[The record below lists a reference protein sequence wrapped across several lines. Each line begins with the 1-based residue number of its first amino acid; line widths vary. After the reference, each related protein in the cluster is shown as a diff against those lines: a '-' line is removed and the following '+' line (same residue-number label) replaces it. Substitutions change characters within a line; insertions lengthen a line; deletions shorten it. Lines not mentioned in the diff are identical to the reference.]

1 MNALNDEILDA
12 KFDSAQNAL
21 FDRIFGHH
29 DKVEEHDVEKQAVD
43 FKFGT
48 STCWMNQR
56 RMTPNNDMEGVGE
69 INAKMHES
77 NGYLVM

>member
-1 MNALNDEILDA
+1 MNTIDDKVRDA
-12 KFDSAQNAL
+12 KFANAQNAL

-29 DKVEEHDVEKQAVD
+29 DRVEETDVEKQAVD
-43 FKFGT
+43 SKFGT
-48 STCWMNQR
+48 GVNWMNQNR
-56 RMTPNNDMEGVGE
+56 LTPNNDMEGVGK

>member
-1 MNALNDEILDA
+1 MNTIDDKVRDA
-12 KFDSAQNAL
+12 KFANAQNAL

-29 DKVEEHDVEKQAVD
+29 DKVDEADVEKQAVD

-48 STCWMNQR
+48 GVNWMNQNR
-56 RMTPNNDMEGVGE
+56 ITPNNDMEGVGE
-69 INAKMHES
+69 INAKMHAN

>member
-1 MNALNDEILDA
+1 MNTIDDEVRDA
-12 KFDSAQNAL
+12 KFANAQNAL

-29 DKVEEHDVEKQAVD
+29 DKVDEADVEKQAVD

-48 STCWMNQR
+48 GVNWMNQTR
-56 RMTPNNDMEGVGE
+56 ITPNNDMEGVGE